1 LVNRLTDNSF
11 NRILFIRQ
19 KNEETIKQLNKQRL
33 NNKMKRYLILLLF
46 TFQGLMAQVQFE
58 ARVSKNTLGINE
70 RLRIDFIM
78 NVDGDNF
85 DQPAFD
91 GFRIV
96 AGPSQQISQS
106 WVNGRSSFQ
115 KIYSYILQPAQ
126 KGTLTIKQSSIE
138 FNGQIYKTSPIKIV
152 VTNAVAQERDPSDRP
167 QGAGSETLNL
177 VAEISK
183 TNPYLNEPITVV
195 YKLYFN
201 NINVTGFKELGKPKY
216 NDFWNQNIEIKQLA
230 IEEGSYKGQK
240 CYFVVLKKTILY
252 PQKSGNLTI
261 EPLSL
266 DIGVQLPTNR
276 TNMFGQMQ
284 LIDDNK
290 IVSAGAKTIH
300 VRPLP
305 EATKPEGFTGAV
317 GKFDFKVTPSKTTLK
332 NGESLD
338 LFVTATG
345 SGNMKLFT
353 LPKPVVP
360 NALEMYDPVHDEKV
374 TTSLSGMSG
383 KISDKYT
390 IIPQYKGKYVIKP
403 MQFSYFD
410 LNSGSYKTI
419 TSQEITVDV
428 LDGPMQAEADATANA
443 SKNVISK
450 TEQFKYIKPKTT
462 LVSMAKNDFYGSNLY
477 YSLLLAPFIIL
488 PIIVLAKKKKEAI
501 DSDVT
506 GNRIRM
512 NNKLAKK
519 YLSEAKKQLNNKEP
533 FYIAL
538 EKAMHNFLK
547 AKLHIETSEMSKDN
561 IRELLLS
568 RNANPETVQSFIH
581 LTENCEFARYAPASS
596 ASIQQDYDKAVL
608 IISELEKQIV

>member
-1 LVNRLTDNSF
+1 
-11 NRILFIRQ
+11 
-19 KNEETIKQLNKQRL
+19 
-33 NNKMKRYLILLLF
+33 MKRYLILFLL

-58 ARVSKNTLGINE
+58 ARVSKNTLGLNE
-70 RLRIDFIM
+70 RLRVDFIM

-85 DQPAFD
+85 EQPSFD
-91 GFRIV
+91 GFKLV

-106 WVNGRSSFQ
+106 WINGRSSFQ
-115 KIYSYILQPAQ
+115 KIYSYILQPER
-126 KGTLTIKQSSIE
+126 KGAVTIKQAAIE
-138 FNGQIYKTSPIKIV
+138 YNGQIYKTNPIKV
-152 VTNAVAQERDPSDRP
+152 TVTNAVAQERDPSDRP
-167 QGAGSETLNL
+167 PGSGNELLTL

-201 NINVTGFKELGKPKY
+201 NIGVTGFKELAKPKY
-216 NDFWNQNIEIKQLA
+216 NDFWNQNIDIKQLA
-230 IEEGSYKGQK
+230 IEEGSYQGQR
-240 CYFVVLKKTILY
+240 CYYVILKKAILY
-252 PQKSGNLTI
+252 PQKAGKLTI

-276 TNMFGQMQ
+276 RDMFGQM
-284 LIDDNK
+284 IITEDSK
-290 IVSAGAKTIH
+290 VVSAGAKTIN

-305 EATKPEGFTGAV
+305 ESTKPEGFTGAV
-317 GKFDFKVTPSKTTLK
+317 GRLNFTVTPSKTTLK

-338 LFVTATG
+338 LIVSAQGT
-345 SGNMKLFT
+345 GNMKLFT

-374 TTSLSGMSG
+374 TTSLAGMSG
-383 KISDKYT
+383 RITDKYT
-390 IIPQYKGKYVIKP
+390 IIPQYKGKYAIKP

-410 LNSGSYKTI
+410 LSSGTYKTI
-419 TSQEITVDV
+419 TSKEIMVDV
-428 LDGPMQAEADATANA
+428 LDGPTPAEANTGSAA
-443 SKNVISK
+443 KNVAAK
-450 TEQFKYIKPKTT
+450 TEQFKNIKPKTI
-462 LVSMAKNDFYGSNLY
+462 LVGIAKNDFYGSDLY
-477 YSLLLAPFIIL
+477 LGLLFAPFIIIPL
-488 PIIVLAKKKKEAI
+488 IILGKKKKEAI

-512 NNKLAKK
+512 NNRLAKK
-519 YLSEAKKQLNNKEP
+519 YLSQAKKHLNNKEP

-568 RNANPETVQSFIH
+568 RNANPETVQNFIA

>member
-1 LVNRLTDNSF
+1 
-11 NRILFIRQ
+11 
-19 KNEETIKQLNKQRL
+19 
-33 NNKMKRYLILLLF
+33 MKRYLILFLLA
-46 TFQGLMAQVQFE
+46 FQGLMAQVQFE
-58 ARVSKNTLGINE
+58 ARVSKNSLGINE

-85 DQPAFD
+85 EQPSFE
-91 GFRIV
+91 GFRMV

-106 WVNGRSSFQ
+106 WINGRSSFQ
-115 KIYSYILQPAQ
+115 KIYSYILQPER
-126 KGTLTIKQSSIE
+126 KGAITIKQAAIE
-138 FNGQIYKTSPIKIV
+138 FNGQVYKTNPIKV
-152 VTNAVAQERDPSDRP
+152 TVTNAVAQERDPNDRP
-167 QGAGSETLNL
+167 QGSGSELLEL

-201 NINVTGFKELGKPKY
+201 NIGVTGFKELAKPKY
-216 NDFWNQNIEIKQLA
+216 NDFWNQNIDVKQLSVQQ
-230 IEEGSYKGQK
+230 GSYQGQQA
-240 CYFVVLKKTILY
+240 YYVILKKTILY
-252 PQKSGNLTI
+252 PQKSGKLTI

-276 TNMFGQMQ
+276 RDMFGQM
-284 LIDDNK
+284 IIAEDNK
-290 IVSAGAKTIH
+290 VVSAGARTIN

-305 EATKPEGFTGAV
+305 EANKPEGFTGAV
-317 GKFDFKVTPSKTTLK
+317 GRFNFTVTPSKTTLK
-332 NGESLD
+332 NGEGLD
-338 LFVTATG
+338 LIVSAQG

-360 NALEMYDPVHDEKV
+360 NALEMYDPVHDESV
-374 TTSLSGMSG
+374 STSLTGMSG
-383 KISDKYT
+383 RITDKYT
-390 IIPQYKGKYVIKP
+390 IVPQYRGKYAIKP

-410 LNSGSYKTI
+410 LSTGTYKTI
-419 TSQEITVDV
+419 TSKEIMIDV
-428 LDGPMQAEADATANA
+428 LDGPTPAEANTGSA
-443 SKNVISK
+443 SKNVVAKADQFKNIKSK
-450 TEQFKYIKPKTT
+450 TALIPI
-462 LVSMAKNDFYGSNLY
+462 AKKDFYDSNLY
-477 YSLLLAPFIIL
+477 LGLLFAPFIII
-488 PIIVLAKKKKEAI
+488 PIIILARKKKEAM

-519 YLSEAKKQLNNKEP
+519 YLSQAKKHLNNKEP

-568 RNANPETVQSFIH
+568 RNANAETVQNFIA

-596 ASIQQDYDKAVL
+596 ASIQQDYDKAVI

>member
-1 LVNRLTDNSF
+1 
-11 NRILFIRQ
+11 
-19 KNEETIKQLNKQRL
+19 
-33 NNKMKRYLILLLF
+33 MKRYLILFLL

-58 ARVSKNTLGINE
+58 AKVSKNTLGLNE

-85 DQPAFD
+85 EQPAFE
-91 GFRIV
+91 GFRLV

-106 WVNGRSSFQ
+106 WINGRSSFQ
-115 KIYSYILQPAQ
+115 KIYSYILQPER
-126 KGTLTIKQSSIE
+126 KGALLIKQASIE
-138 FNGQIYKTSPIKIV
+138 YNGQVYKTSPIKV
-152 VTNAVAQERDPSDRP
+152 TVTNAVAQERDPNDRP
-167 QGAGSETLNL
+167 PGSPNELLTL

-201 NINVTGFKELGKPKY
+201 NIGVTGFKELAKPKY
-216 NDFWNQNIEIKQLA
+216 NDFWNQNIDIKQLA
-230 IEEGSYKGQK
+230 IEEGSFQGQR
-240 CYFVVLKKTILY
+240 CYYVILKKTILY
-252 PQKSGNLTI
+252 PQKSGKLTI

-266 DIGVQLPTNR
+266 DIGIQVASGKI
-276 TNMFGQMQ
+276 NMFGQV
-284 LIDDNK
+284 IPVDDNRV
-290 IVSAGAKTIH
+290 VSAGAKTIN
-300 VRPLP
+300 VKPLP
-305 EATKPEGFTGAV
+305 EAGKPEGFTGAV
-317 GKFDFKVTPSKTTLK
+317 GKLNFTVTPSKTTLK
-332 NGESLD
+332 NGEGLD
-338 LFVTATG
+338 LIVSAQGT
-345 SGNMKLFT
+345 GNMKLFT

-360 NALEMYDPVHDEKV
+360 NALEMYDPVHDESV
-374 TTSLSGMSG
+374 TTSLAGMSG
-383 KISDKYT
+383 RISDKYT
-390 IIPQYKGKYVIKP
+390 IVPQYRGKYAIKP

-410 LNSGSYKTI
+410 LSSGTYKTI
-419 TSQEITVDV
+419 TSKEIMVDV
-428 LDGPMQAEADATANA
+428 LDGPTPAEANTGTA
-443 SKNVISK
+443 SKNAIAQTDHFKNIKSK
-450 TEQFKYIKPKTT
+450 TVLIPI
-462 LVSMAKNDFYGSNLY
+462 AKKEFYGSDLY
-477 YSLLLAPFIIL
+477 LGLLFAPFIIIPL
-488 PIIVLAKKKKEAI
+488 IILAKKKKEAM

-519 YLSEAKKQLNNKEP
+519 YLSQAKKHLNNKEP

-568 RNANPETVQSFIH
+568 RNANAETVQNFID

-596 ASIQQDYDKAVL
+596 ASIQQDYNKAVL